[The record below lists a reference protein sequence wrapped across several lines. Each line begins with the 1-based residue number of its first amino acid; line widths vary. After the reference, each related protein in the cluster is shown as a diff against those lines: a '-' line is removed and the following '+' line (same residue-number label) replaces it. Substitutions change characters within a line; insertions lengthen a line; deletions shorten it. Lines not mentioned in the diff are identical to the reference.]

1 MHPKQRLFLLILCL
15 LNAPILFGKDGLPDS
30 VRTVTFYVSR
40 DHQNVS
46 EACEVTFSRK
56 GKKEKLQHAVDKTG
70 RSCFFFEAGTRE
82 VIRTEIIHQ
91 TLGEIHVD
99 LKCFW
104 NNHVLE
110 FFLPGEPYYYFLAK
124 KEKLELDSLLYRVSY
139 GELPYDEHL
148 LDVDDST
155 LQLMNASGI
164 PFTKERTGVFRF
176 QSEADAVKMEHV
188 LLATK
193 DRIRL
198 EPKIIGDDPNNR
210 LEWYLSN
217 TSEVFFLA
225 GTTDKQVRKLFR
237 KLGIKQYFRV
247 RPAREGDISY
257 LVAFTHAADRSYM
270 RTLDR
275 LWNRKEVY
283 VIRQSV
289 LNAYFYKDYTYEQ
302 KTD

>member
-1 MHPKQRLFLLILCL
+1 MHPKQYLFLLILCL
-15 LNAPILFGKDGLPDS
+15 LNAPILFGRAELPDS

-56 GKKEKLQHAVDKTG
+56 GKKERLEHAVDKFG

-82 VIRTEIIHQ
+82 VIRTEIIHK
-91 TLGEIHVD
+91 TLGELHFE
-99 LKCFW
+99 LKCYW
-104 NNHVLE
+104 NNHVFEL
-110 FFLPGEPYYYFLAK
+110 FLPGESYYYYLAK

-139 GELPYDEHL
+139 GEIPYDVNL
-148 LDVDDST
+148 LDVDEST

-164 PFTKERTGVFRF
+164 PFTKERTGLFRF
-176 QSEADAVKMEHV
+176 HSEADAVKMEQV

-193 DRIRL
+193 DKVHL
-198 EPKIIGDDPNNR
+198 EPKIIGEDPNNR

-225 GTTDKQVRKLFR
+225 GTTDKQVRKIFR

-270 RTLDR
+270 HTLDR
-275 LWNRKEVY
+275 LWNRREVY
-283 VIRQSV
+283 AIRQSV
-289 LNAYFYKDYTYEQ
+289 LNAHFYMDYTQTE
-302 KTD
+302 